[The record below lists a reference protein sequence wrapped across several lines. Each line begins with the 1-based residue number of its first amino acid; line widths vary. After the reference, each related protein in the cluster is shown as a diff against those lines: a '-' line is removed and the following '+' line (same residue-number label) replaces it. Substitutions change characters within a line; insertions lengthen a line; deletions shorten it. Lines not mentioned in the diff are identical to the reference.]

1 MALHGRRARW
11 ACIPRGGHWEA
22 ADLEVGYHHGGV
34 SKKKKC
40 IFLAYEI
47 ENDYLCKVNVM
58 DINKSIMQIR
68 GGHPTTTHE
77 VCLERYVRDDNRTR
91 MHQAAQARYTANDT
105 SGDDRGIPEREH

>member
-11 ACIPRGGHWEA
+11 ACILRGGHCEA
-22 ADLEVGYHHGGV
+22 ADLEVGYQHGGV

-77 VCLERYVRDDNRTR
+77 TTGESRNENTDAGTLPP
-91 MHQAAQARYTANDT
+91 
-105 SGDDRGIPEREH
+105 SPP

>member
-11 ACIPRGGHWEA
+11 ACILRSGHCEA
-22 ADLEVGYHHGGV
+22 ADLEVGYQHGGV

-58 DINKSIMQIR
+58 DIHKSIMQIQGDIPRQPMRRPVNPGTRTLTR
-68 GGHPTTTHE
+68 GTLPP
-77 VCLERYVRDDNRTR
+77 
-91 MHQAAQARYTANDT
+91 
-105 SGDDRGIPEREH
+105 SPP

>member
-11 ACIPRGGHWEA
+11 ACILRGGLCEA
-22 ADLEVGYHHGGV
+22 ADLEVGYQHGGV

-58 DINKSIMQIR
+58 DIHKSIMQIQGDIPRQPMRRPVNPGTRTLTR
-68 GGHPTTTHE
+68 GDAPTLSTLNLFYE
-77 VCLERYVRDDNRTR
+77 KL
-91 MHQAAQARYTANDT
+91 
-105 SGDDRGIPEREH
+105 